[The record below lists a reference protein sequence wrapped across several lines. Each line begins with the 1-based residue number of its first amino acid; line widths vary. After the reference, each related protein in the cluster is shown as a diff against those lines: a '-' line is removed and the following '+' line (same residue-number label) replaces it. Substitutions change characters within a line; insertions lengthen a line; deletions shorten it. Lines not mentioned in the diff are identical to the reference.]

1 MERLPALEILTI
13 SEATK
18 FLVALVS
25 ALTEMPVLCLTLKT
39 ITLFDCGISSGVIK
53 QLGEAIAKRGESTA
67 AQLYRVVITTS
78 TGTPPD
84 LTSIQ
89 QLRKF
94 VSCVEIRM
102 DDKHSDLL

>member
-53 QLGEAIAKRGESTA
+53 QLGGESTA

-94 VSCVEIRM
+94 VPCVEVRT